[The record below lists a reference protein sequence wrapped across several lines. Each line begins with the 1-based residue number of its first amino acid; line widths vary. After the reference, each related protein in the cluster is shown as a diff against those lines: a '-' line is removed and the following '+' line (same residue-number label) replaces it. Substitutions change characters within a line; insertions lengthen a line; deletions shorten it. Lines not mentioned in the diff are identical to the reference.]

1 MVTIIDYGL
10 GNLRSVQKAFER
22 LNVKAIITNDIKEI
36 AEAEKLVLPGVGH
49 FVKGMHYLKEL
60 KLIDILNT
68 KVMLDKTPI
77 LGICLGMQL
86 MTEFSEEGNCEGL
99 GWIEAKT
106 IRFNYNGNGTG
117 HGLKIPHMGW
127 NDIRFVKSTALKN
140 ELETSSS
147 FYFVH
152 SYYVNCKDEN
162 DRLTRTEYGIEFDSG
177 FQRENIT
184 GVQFH
189 PEKSHA
195 AGLKLLK
202 NFINSEVPCI
212 DRV

>member
-1 MVTIIDYGL
+1 MITIIDYGL

-140 ELETSSS
+140 EFETISS

-202 NFINSEVPCI
+202 WFINAEVPCT
-212 DRV
+212 DLV